1 MHVHVDCVMLGNRC
15 VSRAARVLQHVSV
28 RSDSR
33 WWWEENLC
41 FLKYSECLINFCL
54 LICSLSVLQP
64 CTINYIFITWYGVW
78 KAVCATELKKKKV
91 WRGFFFT
98 HNSDFFIAIL
108 TFFSDLWYI
117 TSQLSNFK
125 VQKNTDMQHWHSFFT
140 MKVAI
145 IQLIQERSL
154 KWCTDAILLRLIERL
169 SKAIY

>member
-54 LICSLSVLQP
+54 LICSLTVLQP

-108 TFFSDLWYI
+108 TF
-117 TSQLSNFK
+117 SQNCDILPRNCPILKSK
-125 VQKNTDMQHWHSFFT
+125 KTLICNTDIHFSQWKS
-140 MKVAI
+140 
-145 IQLIQERSL
+145 Q
-154 KWCTDAILLRLIERL
+154 
-169 SKAIY
+169 